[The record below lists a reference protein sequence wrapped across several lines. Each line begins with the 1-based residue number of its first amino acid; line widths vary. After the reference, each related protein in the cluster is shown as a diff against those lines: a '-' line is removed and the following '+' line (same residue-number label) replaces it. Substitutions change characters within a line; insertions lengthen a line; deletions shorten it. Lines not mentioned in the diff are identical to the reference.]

1 MPPGTG
7 AGNRCSRNTTAGEM
21 ANPGRGALNTGI
33 PPPGP
38 EGGAQSRAG
47 RRNHQTGRLPQ
58 PPPFQWLRHAG
69 LRPGKATHLPER
81 GETIRTIQEL
91 LGHSE
96 VRTTMIGT
104 LCSTAARWEWPAP
117 LTFCSQMNRVMR
129 TLETGVTPS
138 ATS

>member
-1 MPPGTG
+1 MLA
-7 AGNRCSRNTTAGEM
+7 AGITKPAGC
-21 ANPGRGALNTGI
+21 PSFRH
-33 PPPGP
+33 
-38 EGGAQSRAG
+38 S
-47 RRNHQTGRLPQ
+47 
-58 PPPFQWLRHAG
+58 QWLRHAG
-69 LRPGKATHLPER
+69 LRPGKATHLLER
-81 GETIRTIQEL
+81 GQTIRTIQEL

-129 TLETGVTPS
+129 TIETGVTPS